1 MPVIREV
8 EEGEGSS
15 ISCFGVGLRALK
27 ENLLN
32 AIQGPNKERQYR
44 WAFFFLKGEGLDV
57 SIIIFVLI

>member
-1 MPVIREV
+1 MPVISEV

-32 AIQGPNKERQYR
+32 AIQGPNERKTIQLGF
-44 WAFFFLKGEGLDV
+44 FFFLKERGWM
-57 SIIIFVLI
+57 FQ